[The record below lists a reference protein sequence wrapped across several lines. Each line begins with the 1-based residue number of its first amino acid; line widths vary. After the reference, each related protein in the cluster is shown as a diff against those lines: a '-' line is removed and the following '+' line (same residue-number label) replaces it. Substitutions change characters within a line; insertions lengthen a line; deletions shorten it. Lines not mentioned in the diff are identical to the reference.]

1 MWRLRY
7 WDLRVCA
14 SCRNHVTDGPM
25 SYHLSNLA
33 WEIEL
38 RAMPKIVLLCLSH
51 LSLQSTCECEVTVRR
66 LSFMCGMSVSAV
78 RTHVEALVSRG
89 LVDEIGADGR
99 TFYRV
104 KVAARDEQQ

>member
-1 MWRLRY
+1 
-7 WDLRVCA
+7 
-14 SCRNHVTDGPM
+14 M

-33 WEIEL
+33 WDIEL

-51 LSLQSTCECEVTVRR
+51 LSLQSSCECEVTVRK

-78 RTHVEALVSRG
+78 RTHIDALVSQG

-99 TFYRV
+99 NFYRV
-104 KVAARDEQQ
+104 NVAARNEQQ